1 MYKKLITI
9 TIVSVATTLGLAGFN
24 VASATV
30 DQRSTYN
37 YGLPVQICH
46 SRQPQPSNG
55 QGVGAQNNPYG
66 PGRIVVK
73 VSAIVDGGH
82 EIHDGPVYNAT
93 NQSHWGDIIP
103 PFEYGDGKE
112 FSLNWTDEGKD
123 IFFNDCQ
130 PKTVS
135 PGATDTPVAPG
146 QILSTSTVATL
157 PATGGV
163 QMLIGVIAAITTAGL
178 LYGYRS
184 VARKM
189 TAHR

>member
-1 MYKKLITI
+1 MNKKLII
-9 TIVSVATTLGLAGFN
+9 AIVSVAATLGVAGFRT
-24 VASATV
+24 VSATA

-55 QGVGAQNNPYG
+55 HGAGAQNNPYG

-73 VSAIVDGGH
+73 VSAIIDSGH
-82 EIHDGPVYNAT
+82 EIHDGPVFNGT
-93 NQSHWGDIIP
+93 KQSHWGDIIP

-130 PKTVS
+130 AKTVS
-135 PGATDTPVAPG
+135 PDVTDTPTTPG
-146 QILSTSTVATL
+146 QILSTSTVTTL

-163 QMLIGVIAAITTAGL
+163 QLVIGVIAAIATAGSM
-178 LYGYRS
+178 YGYRS
-184 VARKM
+184 IARKM